1 MRRDHLFYWV
11 LAGIAA
17 TVPLAL
23 VAYTETDSPVA
34 SPPLGDAAGSPV
46 AADGDRAQL
55 VPGAASV
62 AERPE
67 AAVDVFAAARGQ
79 RRAQVVAWIEHAIEW
94 EGLDWDDGEIG
105 AMARIAWIESR
116 WNEHDQNPT
125 TTAYGLY
132 QFIDA
137 TWQDVGISKTNNPIL
152 QTIAAVRYV
161 ADRYDSPSEALRF
174 HDTLHK
180 VNGAWIHYY

>member
-11 LAGIAA
+11 LAGMAA
-17 TVPLAL
+17 TMPLAL
-23 VAYTETDSPVA
+23 IGHTKTDSPVA
-34 SPPLGDAAGSPV
+34 LSPLGDAAELSV

-55 VPGAASV
+55 VPGAASD
-62 AERPE
+62 AK
-67 AAVDVFAAARGQ
+67 GQ
-79 RRAQVVAWIEHAIEW
+79 RRAQIVAWIEHAVEW

-152 QTIAAVRYV
+152 QTIAAVRYI